1 MRCITKLLHLGMETG
16 NKQFKYSIG
25 QTVYQMD
32 YSGDYEIA
40 TIIERIIINGHALY
54 LTDLVDKWENE
65 TNLK

>member
-1 MRCITKLLHLGMETG
+1 METT
-16 NKQFKYSIG
+16 FKYSIG

-32 YSGDYEIA
+32 YSGDYELA
-40 TIIERIIINGHALY
+40 RILDRKVINGHVCY